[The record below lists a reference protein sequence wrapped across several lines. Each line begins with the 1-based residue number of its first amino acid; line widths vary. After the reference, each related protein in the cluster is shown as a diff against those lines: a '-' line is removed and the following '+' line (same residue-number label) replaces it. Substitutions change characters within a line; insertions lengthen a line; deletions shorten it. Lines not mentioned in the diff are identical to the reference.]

1 MGGSHHYC
9 PLCHGLVQVTIK
21 LLSHP
26 HLCVNKRDEGGDSSS
41 GQEGNFDVWQ
51 SQGGGTYLVSHQPT
65 RLPAAANTILRQK
78 AGSGQN
84 LWLHMRI
91 GSRNCRRAELPLYVH
106 TANADRMYEMR

>member
-21 LLSHP
+21 PLSHP

-51 SQGGGTYLVSHQPT
+51 SQGGGRTWFLTNQPGYLLQLT
-65 RLPAAANTILRQK
+65 RYSAKRQARGK
-78 AGSGQN
+78 IFGF
-84 LWLHMRI
+84 
-91 GSRNCRRAELPLYVH
+91 
-106 TANADRMYEMR
+106 T